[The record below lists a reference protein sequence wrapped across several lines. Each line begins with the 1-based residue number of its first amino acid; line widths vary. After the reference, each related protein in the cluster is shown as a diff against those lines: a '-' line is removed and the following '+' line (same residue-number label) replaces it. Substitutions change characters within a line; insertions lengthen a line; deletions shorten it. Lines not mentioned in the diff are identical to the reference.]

1 MEIHGLGTYI
11 VQLDFALSKRRNNAA
26 SAAAYKENSHYLSA
40 NFPGRGMAYH
50 QFLCLPSPDG
60 LARSVMAEFS
70 LLVKQRKTTL
80 GRLARRIRRKTKER
94 EGNRELDE
102 RKLMSVIQYLVQLA

>member
-11 VQLDFALSKRRNNAA
+11 VQLDFALSKRGNNAA
-26 SAAAYKENSHYLSA
+26 SAVAYKEDSHYLSA
-40 NFPGRGMAYH
+40 NFPGRGMTY

-60 LARSVMAEFS
+60 LARSVMTEFS